1 MKSKL
6 LGLWVL
12 MAALLGG
19 GFAQTLVLTNGDVN
33 GDNLIDDADQLAV
46 IFAMGQSCPSGCPED
61 LDGNRVVDDA
71 DLLIVLLNFGAQGA
85 ETFAGQVQAPQG
97 AFTVR
102 LTLRLG
108 DWVGGAQQV
117 KVQLKPVGTERDA
130 NVPIYEYSASV
141 GGNDTV
147 VDLANLPAGVY
158 TVRAFPASPG
168 RWLRVEGKL
177 LTEVPWLFAAPTGA
191 NKVTVYWDGV
201 PGATGYRVRWRESN
215 ENDYPPGNVVVVGAD
230 VRQQS
235 VARLEREQEYYFVVE
250 AAYNGLW
257 GPPSEEDSA
266 VPHEGAI
273 PWDTQDPNQIVPAI
287 RAALGVYD
295 GDISAL
301 SPDEWYYTET
311 GWIRSRKVPLLQYET
326 RTARVVTADGA
337 YFMPMSAISD
347 PQHRNRTG
355 PFRRVET
362 RQGLEALQ
370 VMGEFYLPPPRHP
383 SMNTWYIWSEPA
395 TWGQTRDTPHV
406 YFGIK
411 YMGQNRRE
419 IDIEGGLA
427 FHPAGRGLRVGNQE
441 RGGDRISPPPN
452 YDRWNI
458 FLNLGWKKE
467 VKKIAG
473 DFGEH
478 LSYGVNWQD
487 APYGFIVWLM
497 FGLVGDENK
506 LVALH
511 LHAWRFILEDPAS
524 DPPSYKRVVVGCA
537 YKEEPVPPPQGT
549 PQVRRIISIAQDE
562 DHTRPNGWVRTRSF
576 LLKCGVAYAP
586 IFTGEAL
593 QELSVYL
600 RPTGWQWWVENISNQ
615 PENFPTTLGVIRV
628 EPPIARWYREVV
640 NIDLR

>member
-1 MKSKL
+1 
-6 LGLWVL
+6 
-12 MAALLGG
+12 
-19 GFAQTLVLTNGDVN
+19 
-33 GDNLIDDADQLAV
+33 
-46 IFAMGQSCPSGCPED
+46 
-61 LDGNRVVDDA
+61 
-71 DLLIVLLNFGAQGA
+71 
-85 ETFAGQVQAPQG
+85 
-97 AFTVR
+97 
-102 LTLRLG
+102 
-108 DWVGGAQQV
+108 
-117 KVQLKPVGTERDA
+117 
-130 NVPIYEYSASV
+130 
-141 GGNDTV
+141 
-147 VDLANLPAGVY
+147 
-158 TVRAFPASPG
+158 VRAFPASPG

-177 LTEVPWLFAAPTGA
+177 LTEVPWFFAAPTGA

-201 PGATGYRVRWRESN
+201 PGATGYRVRWRKSN